1 MDSREG
7 DERLSEAKSDDLGR
21 AGGTSKHGN
30 TDVSPKARRKA
41 RKAPGDL
48 GRALKSVYDSTLA
61 EDVPTDFLDLLGKL
75 D

>member
-7 DERLSEAKSDDLGR
+7 DERLSAAKSGDLDRSDDGVPKK
-21 AGGTSKHGN
+21 GKTDSKGK
-30 TDVSPKARRKA
+30 VRRKA
-41 RKAPGDL
+41 SGDL

-61 EDVPTDFLDLLGKL
+61 EDVPNDFLDLLGKL